1 MRTSPMDARG
11 VASVTL
17 AAALRSAFAPLPP
30 DEPRPT
36 LVARAVAWV
45 VRQQQRA
52 ALAALDDHQLAD
64 IGVTRAEAI
73 RESRR
78 WT

>member
-1 MRTSPMDARG
+1 MLEA
-11 VASVTL
+11 V
-17 AAALRSAFAPLPP
+17 LRPAFAPPPP
-30 DEPRPT
+30 DHPCPT
-36 LVARAVAWV
+36 LVRHIVVWLAR
-45 VRQQQRA
+45 QHQRA
-52 ALAALDDHQLAD
+52 ALVGLDDQQLAD